1 LGGGRLVSDHRTLG
15 RLGPVHEDAVNVGIF
30 LKNDRKIAEFRP
42 RVRSSSCCSTFLS
55 SATLLES
62 PV

>member
-1 LGGGRLVSDHRTLG
+1 
-15 RLGPVHEDAVNVGIF
+15 VNVGIF
-30 LKNDRKIAEFRP
+30 LKSDRKIAEFRP